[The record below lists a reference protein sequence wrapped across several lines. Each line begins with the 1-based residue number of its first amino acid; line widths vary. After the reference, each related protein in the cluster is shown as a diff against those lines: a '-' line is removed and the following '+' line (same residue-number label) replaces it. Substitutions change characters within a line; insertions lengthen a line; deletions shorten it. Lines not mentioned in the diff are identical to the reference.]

1 MFNPGNKGVSGTDE
15 GTSTSRPKKLIEVNG
30 IIPLRTAG
38 ASKKAADPKLDS
50 SIERG
55 KEEKEGKEK
64 AQFLAAGTRTH

>member
-38 ASKKAADPKLDS
+38 ASKKAA
-50 SIERG
+50 
-55 KEEKEGKEK
+55 EGMYT
-64 AQFLAAGTRTH
+64 QTHTQDRRQRMDAGHYM